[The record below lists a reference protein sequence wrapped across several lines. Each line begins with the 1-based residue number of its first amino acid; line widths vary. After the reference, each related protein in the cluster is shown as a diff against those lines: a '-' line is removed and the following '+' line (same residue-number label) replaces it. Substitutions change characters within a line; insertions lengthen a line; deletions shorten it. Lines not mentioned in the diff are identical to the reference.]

1 MKFFANIRTNYK
13 HTVFAC
19 YLGYINQAIVNNFAP
34 LLFVFFNTNFQIPL
48 EQLSLLITI
57 NFCVQILVDLLSARF
72 VDKIGYRISAV
83 AAHVFSVLGFV
94 CMAFLPYV
102 LANKFLA
109 ICISIILYAIG
120 GGLDEVL
127 ISPILEACPSENKEA
142 AMSLLHSF
150 YCWGSVAVILVSTLA
165 FHYFGIEN
173 WNKVS
178 LFWALIPLLNSIY
191 FCFVPIKNLVSEDEK
206 MSFKELFTSKIFWLL
221 VILMICSGAS
231 EHAMAQWASAF
242 AESGLKVSK
251 TLGDIAGPCFFAI
264 LMGLSRI
271 FHSKTANKF
280 DIYKYLCVCCIIC
293 AASYCIAVFSPLP
306 VISLLGCGL
315 CGLGVGA
322 MWPASFSI
330 ASQKCPKG
338 GTSMFAFL
346 ALAGDL
352 GCASGPAQVGL
363 ISSQFSNN
371 LKTGLISAIIF
382 PVIMIVALLILRKSQ
397 ETKNF
402 I

>member
-34 LLFVFFNTNFQIPL
+34 LLFVFFNKNFQIPL

-57 NFCVQILVDLLSARF
+57 NFCIQILVDLLSARF
-72 VDKIGYRISAV
+72 VDKIGYRICAV
-83 AAHVFSVLGFV
+83 AAHAFSVLGFV
-94 CMAFLPYV
+94 CLSFLPYV

-109 ICISIILYAIG
+109 ICISIVLYAIG

-150 YCWGSVAVILVSTLA
+150 YCWGSVAVVLLSTLA
-165 FHYFGIEN
+165 FHFFGIQN
-173 WNKVS
+173 WNKVA
-178 LFWALIPLLNSIY
+178 LFWALVPLFNSIY
-191 FCFVPIKNLVSEDEK
+191 FCFVPINTLVAEDEK

-221 VILMICSGAS
+221 IVLMICSGAS
-231 EHAMAQWASAF
+231 EQAMSQWASAF

-251 TLGDIAGPCFFAI
+251 TVGDIAGPCLFSI

-271 FHSKTANKF
+271 FHSETANRF
-280 DIYKYLCVCCIIC
+280 DIYKYLCVCCVIC
-293 AASYCIAVFSPLP
+293 VASYCIAVFSPLP
-306 VISLLGCGL
+306 ILSLLGCGL
-315 CGLGVGA
+315 CGLSVGA
-322 MWPASFSI
+322 MWPASFSV

-338 GTSMFAFL
+338 GTSLFAFL
-346 ALAGDL
+346 ALAGDI
-352 GCASGPAQVGL
+352 GCAGGPTQVGL

-371 LKTGLISAIIF
+371 LKAGLISAIIF
-382 PVIMIVALLILRKSQ
+382 PVIMIAALLILKNSQNKKS
-397 ETKNF
+397 
-402 I
+402 

>member
-1 MKFFANIRTNYK
+1 MKFFSNIRTNYK

-19 YLGYINQAIVNNFAP
+19 YLGYINQSIVNNFAP
-34 LLFVFFNTNFQIPL
+34 LLFVFFNTNFKIPL
-48 EQLSLLITI
+48 EQLSVLVTI
-57 NFCVQILVDLLSARF
+57 NFCIQILVDLLSARF
-72 VDKIGYRISAV
+72 VDKIGYRICAV

-94 CMAFLPYV
+94 CLAFLPYV

-150 YCWGSVAVILVSTLA
+150 YCWGSVAVVLISTLA
-165 FHYFGIEN
+165 FHFFGIQN
-173 WNKVS
+173 WNKVA
-178 LFWALIPLLNSIY
+178 LFWALVPLFNSIY
-191 FCFVPIKNLVSEDEK
+191 FCFVPINTLVSEDEK

-221 VILMICSGAS
+221 IVLMICSGAS
-231 EHAMAQWASAF
+231 EQAMSQWASAF

-251 TLGDIAGPCFFAI
+251 TVGDIAGPCLFSI
-264 LMGLSRI
+264 LMGLSRV
-271 FHSKTANKF
+271 FHSKTANRF
-280 DIYKYLCVCCIIC
+280 DIYKYLCVCCVIC
-293 AASYCIAVFSPLP
+293 VASYCIAVFSPLP
-306 VISLLGCGL
+306 IFSLLGCGL
-315 CGLGVGA
+315 CGLSVGA
-322 MWPASFSI
+322 MWPASFSV

-338 GTSMFAFL
+338 GTSLFAFL
-346 ALAGDL
+346 ALAGDI
-352 GCASGPAQVGL
+352 GCAGGPTQVGL

-382 PVIMIVALLILRKSQ
+382 PIIMIIALLILRNSQ
-397 ETKNF
+397 SKK